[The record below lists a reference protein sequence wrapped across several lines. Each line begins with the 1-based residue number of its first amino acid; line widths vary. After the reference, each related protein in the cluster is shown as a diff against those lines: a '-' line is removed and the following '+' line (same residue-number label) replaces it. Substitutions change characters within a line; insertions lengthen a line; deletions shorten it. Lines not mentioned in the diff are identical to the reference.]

1 MVFIFSLT
9 VATMTEIF
17 RAAVENMTGLG
28 FLSVEHL
35 HSGGTGKGRGAASQL
50 LSRGRREQ
58 LHSGVGHA
66 GEDEQLALAAG
77 WHSHRRAGHT

>member
-9 VATMTEIF
+9 VATMTEEIV
-17 RAAVENMTGLG
+17 RAAVENMTRLG

-35 HSGGTGKGRGAASQL
+35 HSGGTGKGRGAGSQP

-58 LHSGVGHA
+58 LHSGGKM
-66 GEDEQLALAAG
+66 
-77 WHSHRRAGHT
+77 SS